1 MRDCI
6 RMEVS
11 CVHNYSLP
19 LSLASFKG
27 PGLHQHLWEGN
38 PGSSC
43 PLSIRAKRQYLHS
56 LSRWPLQSL
65 LLYKAHCLCF
75 SAARWLRALQSL
87 GDFMASPPS
96 AQMPVGLGSNPA
108 QVFPQLIKVRNLH
121 PQAPAMCSPC
131 IVSVSPHRLP
141 SSQFLAPC
149 TSGWQK
155 HIYTQKALSAQ
166 LESAYQVPPPVFWK
180 GSLIL
185 PRGTSPFPLSILIVG
200 LTLPQPQMP
209 M

>member
-1 MRDCI
+1 MRDCVK
-6 RMEVS
+6 MEVS
-11 CVHNYSLP
+11 VSIITPFLSA
-19 LSLASFKG
+19 SLALKG
-27 PGLHQHLWEGN
+27 QGSISICGKETQGLPAHFPSELN
-38 PGSSC
+38 D
-43 PLSIRAKRQYLHS
+43 SISHS

-65 LLYKAHCLCF
+65 LLYRAHCLCF
-75 SAARWLRALQSL
+75 SVARWLRALQSL
-87 GDFMASPPS
+87 GDFMVSPPS
-96 AQMPVGLGSNPA
+96 AQIPVGLGSNPA
-108 QVFPQLIKVRNLH
+108 QVFPQLIKMRNLH

-141 SSQFLAPC
+141 SSQFPC

-155 HIYTQKALSAQ
+155 HIYTQRALCAQ
-166 LESAYQVPPPVFWK
+166 LESAYQVPPPVFWN